1 MISNQCNNIEPFAE
15 AVFKTEETLIPAVIQ
30 DNNTLKVL
38 MLGYM
43 NRESYKITLETGLVT
58 FYSRSRQKLW
68 TKGETSGNFL
78 SIVSIDPDCDNDTLL
93 IRVNPAGPTCHTGN
107 VSCFKGDDSEG
118 FIPKLSQ
125 VIKERHNSMPKG
137 SYTTSLFNDGIEK
150 ICKKVGEEASEVII
164 EAVKDNKER
173 LVYEIGDLI
182 YHLLVLMEFSQV
194 SISQIENELYSR
206 HK

>member
-1 MISNQCNNIEPFAE
+1 MQILID
-15 AVFKTEETLIPAVIQ
+15 AVFKTEDILIPAVIQ
-30 DNNTLKVL
+30 DNETLKVL

-43 NRESYKITLETGLVT
+43 NREAYNKTIETGLVT

-78 SIVSIDPDCDNDTLL
+78 SVVTIDPDCDNDTLL
-93 IRVNPAGPTCHTGN
+93 IRANPKGATCHTGSM
-107 VSCFKGDDSEG
+107 SCFKGDNSEG
-118 FIPKLSQ
+118 FISKLAQ
-125 VIKERHNSMPKG
+125 VIKERHTLMPQG

-164 EAVKDNKER
+164 EAVKDNKKR
-173 LVYEIGDLI
+173 LVYEISDLI

-194 SISQIENELYSR
+194 SISQIESELYSR
-206 HK
+206 DK

>member
-1 MISNQCNNIEPFAE
+1 MKIMID
-15 AVFKTEETLIPAVIQ
+15 AVFKTEELLVPAVIQ
-30 DNNTLKVL
+30 DNETLKVL

-43 NRESYKITLETGLVT
+43 NRKSYNKTIETGLVT
-58 FYSRSRQKLW
+58 FYSRSRKKLW

-78 SIVSIDPDCDNDTLL
+78 LIVSIAPDCDNDTLL
-93 IRVNPAGPTCHTGN
+93 IRVNPAGPTCHLGSI
-107 VSCFKGDDSEG
+107 SCFKGEDSEG
-118 FIPKLSQ
+118 FIPELAQ
-125 VIKERHNSMPKG
+125 VIKERHNSMPLG

-164 EAVKDNKER
+164 EAVKDNKKR
-173 LVYEIGDLI
+173 LVYEISDLI

-194 SISQIENELYSR
+194 SISQIESELYSR